1 MAEYVVHGAA
11 GSGSVAVEAALT
23 LIGAPYSVKKP
34 AGRTPPF
41 GGRYTPVGQVPG
53 LVTPTGEL
61 ITESAAI
68 LIWLAETH
76 PEARLAPLAGEP
88 ERAAFLRWMS
98 FVSANIYAHYWAR
111 DFPVR
116 VVDSKLGQKQVKA
129 RLEARIAACWGV
141 MEAGLRPTGPYL
153 LGEDLTVLDIYVTV
167 VGRWTPR
174 KALHEIIA
182 PGIAAVIRRIESE
195 PRLAEVWAK
204 RFPLR
209 FASPGA

>member
-1 MAEYVVHGAA
+1 MGEYVVHGAA
-11 GSGSVAVEAALT
+11 GTGSVAVEAALT
-23 LIGAPYSVKKP
+23 LIGAPYSVQKP
-34 AGRTPPF
+34 VGKTPPF
-41 GGRYTPVGQVPG
+41 GGRFTPVGQVPG
-53 LVTPTGEL
+53 LVTPEGEL

-76 PEARLAPLAGEP
+76 PQARLAPAAGDP
-88 ERAAFLRWMS
+88 KRAAFLRWMA

-116 VVDSKLGQKQVKA
+116 VVESKVGQKQVKE

-141 MEAGLRPTGPYL
+141 MEADLAPAGPYL

-174 KALHEIIA
+174 KALHETIA
-182 PGIAAVIRRIESE
+182 PKIGAVIRRIESE
-195 PRLAEVWAK
+195 ARLTELWAR

-209 FASPGA
+209 SAS